1 LKEAYTWRDI
11 IEWRDQIGIKRGII
25 FDEDGSIIFEE
36 WPDPPHDQ
44 IVGVFSGMFDRQ
56 FIATYENQAE
66 IDPVF
71 EVDGTTGNNLL
82 LQSRFDIQDMW
93 LPGKRKPPDQAFRP
107 YPRPANPATAAL
119 IQMQPVL
126 GHPWPT
132 IILEVGNSQGVPQ
145 LVDIRDRAL
154 GWKTQINV
162 FAGIAYN
169 RNQTRATDS
178 WWARVTVRDT
188 NANPPAA
195 HSPNTYPPETA
206 KVRYPKVETPLVGNT
221 IWSVPTALLYHPEPV
236 RVLKPPLPASFD
248 FDVDRIRRA
257 IERNRAP

>member
-1 LKEAYTWRDI
+1 M
-11 IEWRDQIGIKRGII
+11 GIKGGIT

-36 WPDPPHDQ
+36 WPDRPHDQ
-44 IVGVFSGMFDRQ
+44 IVGVFSVMFTSQ
-56 FIATYENQAE
+56 FVSPYQNQAA

-82 LQSRFDIQDMW
+82 LQLRFDIKDMW
-93 LPGKRKPPDQAFRP
+93 MPGKRKQPDQAFRP
-107 YPRPANPATAAL
+107 YPRPANPAMAAL

-126 GHPWPT
+126 GYPWPT

-162 FAGIAYN
+162 FVSIAYN
-169 RNQTRATDS
+169 RNQTRTTDS
-178 WWARVTVRDT
+178 WWACVAVRDT

-195 HSPNTYPPETA
+195 NSPNTYPACQVLHETA
-206 KVRYPKVETPLVGNT
+206 KVNNRYPKVETPLVGNT

-236 RVLKPPLPASFD
+236 PVLNPLLPASFD

-257 IERNRAP
+257 IERNRNP